1 MKNSVFKDLEKSF
14 LTMCGNPRMENRLIK
29 NTLTKMRTIL
39 RGSAS
44 DWAMYASESGAFLS
58 AVPSCSVAVITLLL
72 ANGFNPLVRCK
83 KDGDTALHRAV
94 SRYVKVASD
103 QRHTFHELVDA
114 RSVVDLI
121 VKWIAETIGEVP
133 LSSIKDYSG
142 RSVCD
147 ICLNAPLSKRTELM
161 QTLRMVDAESSGIAR
176 QERDFVV
183 EDSGD
188 KRTNLIKKIMQ
199 HSDGI
204 KRLLISGKS
213 GTVDDEHDEV
223 EVLFSSGDHGS
234 IRVFKRALRTEIIG
248 RRLHVF
254 DEFESRLFSE

>member
-1 MKNSVFKDLEKSF
+1 
-14 LTMCGNPRMENRLIK
+14 
-29 NTLTKMRTIL
+29 
-39 RGSAS
+39 
-44 DWAMYASESGAFLS
+44 
-58 AVPSCSVAVITLLL
+58 
-72 ANGFNPLVRCK
+72 
-83 KDGDTALHRAV
+83 
-94 SRYVKVASD
+94 
-103 QRHTFHELVDA
+103 
-114 RSVVDLI
+114 
-121 VKWIAETIGEVP
+121 VKWVAETMGEVP
-133 LSSIKDYSG
+133 LSSIKDYGG

-161 QTLRMVDAESSGIAR
+161 QTLRMVDAESGGIAR
-176 QERDFVV
+176 KERDPVVDGV

-213 GTVDDEHDEV
+213 GTVDDDYDEV